1 MVPLVVTAPLLFSRD
16 LNRRRQARRFLTEL
30 LYTCSMHQIAQISN
44 SLLQQSAAFCWAT
57 AKADVTNVNLQGLE
71 VRVNHRTPSA
81 NNEVSLELLFQVK

>member
-1 MVPLVVTAPLLFSRD
+1 MVPLVVTALSLFSRD
-16 LNRRRQARRFLTEL
+16 LNGRRQAWLFLTEL
-30 LYTCSMHQIAQISN
+30 LYTCSMHQTAQVSN
-44 SLLQQSAAFCWAT
+44 SLPQQSAAFCWAT